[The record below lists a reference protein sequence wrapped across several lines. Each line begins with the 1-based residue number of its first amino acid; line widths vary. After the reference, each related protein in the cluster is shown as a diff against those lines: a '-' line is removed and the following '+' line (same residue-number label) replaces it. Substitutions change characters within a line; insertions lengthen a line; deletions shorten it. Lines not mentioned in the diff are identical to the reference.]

1 MHLAITDIR
10 DLYLSIYSAHGVVE
24 NNDIKQKNKNKQT
37 NLKKKDFSETLRKIG
52 VKVMLFEFLYYKK
65 AALAES
71 RTDLQKRCPLV
82 IGHCFTNTTVLME
95 I

>member
-1 MHLAITDIR
+1 
-10 DLYLSIYSAHGVVE
+10 
-24 NNDIKQKNKNKQT
+24 
-37 NLKKKDFSETLRKIG
+37 
-52 VKVMLFEFLYYKK
+52 MLFEFLYYKK